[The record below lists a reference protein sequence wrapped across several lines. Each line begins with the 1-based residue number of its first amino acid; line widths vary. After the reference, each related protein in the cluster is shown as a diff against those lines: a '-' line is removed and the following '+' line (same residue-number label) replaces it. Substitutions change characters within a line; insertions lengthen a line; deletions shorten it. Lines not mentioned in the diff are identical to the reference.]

1 MIDGYQ
7 KPIDEQV
14 KCLKEILFLNKYLV
28 QVLEAIKELNIDN
41 CYVVAGSINQTVFNY
56 LHGYDITYNIKDYD
70 IIYFDSD
77 ISYEAEDKIIKK
89 IKKKLSK
96 FPFDLDIKN
105 EARVHLWYKD
115 HFGEEIDPYT
125 SVFDAI
131 SNWSTTVT
139 CIGVRLE
146 DDLKVYAPY
155 GLDDLFGLTI
165 RPIKD
170 NMYSEIYEKKIKRW
184 KEMWPKLKVINLEE

>member
-41 CYVVAGSINQTVFNY
+41 CYVGAGAINQTVFNY
-56 LHGYDITYNIKDYD
+56 LHGYDITNNIKDYD

-125 SVFDAI
+125 SVFDSI
-131 SNWSTTVT
+131 SNWSTTIT

-184 KEMWPKLKVINLEE
+184 KEIWPKLKVINWEE